1 MNEVF
6 KDGWDVG
13 EQEKGETVC
22 GWGSE
27 IVHTTNIRSTLPGII
42 KEYNVSSINDAGCG
56 DLCWISQVDM
66 SDVDYMG
73 YDIVSRRSWNKKLT
87 CQELDI
93 SKHTMRQ
100 ADMIICRDVFI
111 HLPNGV
117 VLEALK
123 HFREC
128 SSLLLTTTFMPA
140 ENNGRIKEPSLKYS
154 KLDLSLAP
162 FNLGVPSLCLEE
174 DCHGK
179 FSCLWRI

>member
-1 MNEVF
+1 MKDVF
-6 KDGWDVG
+6 KAGWGVG
-13 EQEKGETVC
+13 AQEKRETVC
-22 GWGSE
+22 EWGSE
-27 IVHTTNIRSTLPGII
+27 IAHTANIRSLLPRII

-66 SDVDYMG
+66 LDVDYMG
-73 YDIVSRRSWNKKLT
+73 YDVVSRKGWNKKLT

-111 HLPNGV
+111 HLPNDA
-117 VLEALK
+117 VLETLK
-123 HFREC
+123 RFREC
-128 SSLLLTTTFMPA
+128 SPLLLTTTFVPA
-140 ENNGRIKEPSLKYS
+140 DNDDRIKEPSLTYS
-154 KLDLSLAP
+154 KLDLSLEP

-174 DCHGK
+174 DCPGK